1 MDKPQIIE
9 HINHSV
15 NYTLF
20 GGRWVPASARCVLFG
35 QHAKGTGALQVLA
48 MEKGKL
54 ELQTEVTL
62 LAPKEQRSDS
72 SRLLLGQQT
81 QRLQVRH
88 LQLQLV

>member
-9 HINHSV
+9 HIHHSV

-54 ELQTEVTL
+54 ELQTEVSQL
-62 LAPKEQRSDS
+62 PDH
-72 SRLLLGQQT
+72 
-81 QRLQVRH
+81 VRW
-88 LQLQLV
+88 LNFQDDLMMVVR